1 MRVLI
6 CTCKGAIKLPKAD
19 FGPDIAVE
27 QHEDLCK
34 KKIAIGPEEKVVIA
48 GCSPSLMEGLFPNV
62 NAEFVN
68 LHEHIVL
75 MGHPMDKAKDLIIA
89 AVEKM
94 KVVSP
99 VKPKVFAIDD
109 KSALVIGGGIAGI
122 EVASQLA
129 QNGIDI
135 NLIEKT
141 PFLGGTVAQLDR
153 LYPEGTPY
161 SHTLMPQIGKM
172 LENKNIN
179 SFFNTEAKT
188 IKGKVGNYKITL
200 ETKPRG
206 VIECSNCG
214 ECVNACPVEVIDAG
228 KKRKAIFY
236 VPTYPDM
243 YAIDFN
249 TCTKCGECVKV
260 CQGKIELE
268 EKPTKKEINA
278 GAIVIA
284 TGLNWYDVAKVEEYG
299 YYRLPGV
306 MTTLEFERAITSGA
320 LKPKKVAIIYCAGS
334 RDSKHLPYC
343 SKICCFLGLKE
354 AKLVID
360 SYPDTQVYVI
370 AMDMRSYGTFE
381 YFYNTLREKGV
392 SFIKGKPS
400 EVFKRDGNLVV
411 RTEDLYTNE
420 LLDIDV
426 DTVVLS
432 VGFVADMP
440 TFDKLG
446 IKLNGD
452 FPILFEN
459 AVLGNT
465 ELPRGIFTAG
475 SATFPAGVPDTLI
488 DARKATFSVLNLF
501 KQDKIET
508 KQPNALIDEDLCS
521 LCRMCIGTCP
531 YNAISIVEEKIKVN
545 EELCMGCGICSITCP
560 AYASQLE
567 GFNPRGLS
575 SQIKTLVKRDDVLA
589 LLCRWSA
596 YNATDKAAY
605 DKCSYPENVKI
616 IRVPCSGAVD
626 PSHVMDALDNGAK
639 GVLIGGCYPNACHY
653 AKGNFRAK
661 AREQILK
668 LNLDLLGFDKNI
680 VRLEWI
686 GKDEAQKFVEI
697 VKEMN
702 HSAKGGEK
710 R

>member
-1 MRVLI
+1 MRVLV
-6 CTCKGAIKLPKAD
+6 CTCKGAIKLPKID
-19 FGPDIAVE
+19 FGPDITVE

-34 KKIAIGPEEKVVIA
+34 KKMAIGPDEKVVIA

-75 MGHPMDKAKDLIIA
+75 MGHSMDKAKDLIIA

-94 KVVSP
+94 KVVTP
-99 VKPKVFAIDD
+99 VKPKVFAIED

-129 QNGIDI
+129 QNGINV

-172 LENKNIN
+172 LENMNIN
-179 SFFNTEAKT
+179 SFFNTEAKA

-200 ETKPRG
+200 ETQPRG

-214 ECVNACPVEVIDAG
+214 KCVDVCPVEVNDAG
-228 KKRKAIFY
+228 KKRKAIYY

-268 EKPTKKEINA
+268 EKPTEKEINA
-278 GAIVIA
+278 GAVVVA
-284 TGLNWYDVAKVEEYG
+284 TGLNWYDVSKVEEYG
-299 YYRLPGV
+299 YYRLPDV
-306 MTTLEFERAITSGA
+306 MTTLEFERAVASGA
-320 LKPKKVAIIYCAGS
+320 LKPKKVAIIYCVGS

-360 SYPDTQVYVI
+360 RYPHTQVYVI

-381 YFYNTLREKGV
+381 YLYNTLREKGA

-420 LLDIDV
+420 LLEIEV

-432 VGFVADMP
+432 AGFVADIL

-475 SATFPAGVPDTLI
+475 SATFPAGVRETLI
-488 DARKATFSVLNLF
+488 DARKASFSVLNLF

-531 YNAISIVEEKIKVN
+531 YNAISIVEEKIQVN

-575 SQIKTLVKRDDVLA
+575 NQIKTLVKKDDVLA

-605 DKCSYPENVKI
+605 DRYSYPENVKI

-626 PSHVMDALDNGAK
+626 PSHVMDALENGAK

-668 LNLDLLGFDKNI
+668 LNLDLLGFDKNV

-702 HSAKGGEK
+702 NSAKGGK
-710 R
+710 RR

>member
-1 MRVLI
+1 MRVLV
-6 CTCKGAIKLPKAD
+6 CTCKGAIKLPKLD
-19 FGPDIAVE
+19 LGPDVTIE

-34 KKIAIGPEEKVVIA
+34 KKMAIGAEEKVVIA

-68 LHEHIVL
+68 LHEHVVL
-75 MGHPMDKAKDLIIA
+75 MGHPMEKTKDLIIA

-94 KVVSP
+94 KVVTP
-99 VKPKVFAIDD
+99 VKPKIFAIEN

-129 QNGIDI
+129 QNGVNVD
-135 NLIEKT
+135 LIEKT

-172 LENKNIN
+172 LENKNVN
-179 SFFNTEAKT
+179 YSFNTEAKA
-188 IKGKVGNYKITL
+188 IKGKVGSYKITL
-200 ETKPRG
+200 ETRSRG
-206 VIECSNCG
+206 VIDCSNCG
-214 ECVNACPVEVIDAG
+214 KCVDVCPVDVDDTG
-228 KKRKAIFY
+228 KKRKAIYY
-236 VPTYPDM
+236 VPTYPDT
-243 YAIDFN
+243 YAIDFS

-260 CQGKIELE
+260 CPGKIDLE
-268 EKPTKKEINA
+268 EKITEKEKTA
-278 GAIVIA
+278 GAVIVA
-284 TGLNWYDVAKVEEYG
+284 TGLNWYDASKVEEYG

-306 MTTLEFERAITSGA
+306 MRTLEFERAVASGA
-320 LKPKKVAIIYCAGS
+320 LKPKKVAIIYCVGS

-360 SYPDTQVYVI
+360 RFPDTQVYVI

-381 YFYNTLREKGV
+381 YLYNTLREKGV

-400 EVFKRDGNLVV
+400 EVFKRDGSLVV
-411 RTEDLYTNE
+411 RTEDLFTNE
-420 LLDIDV
+420 LLEIEA

-432 VGFVADMP
+432 SGFVPDTP

-459 AVLGNT
+459 AVLGNA
-465 ELPRGIFTAG
+465 ELPRGVFTAG
-475 SATFPAGVPDTLI
+475 SATFPAGVRETLI
-488 DARKATFSVLNLF
+488 DARKASFSVLNLF
-501 KQDKIET
+501 KHDRIET
-508 KQPNALIDEDLCS
+508 KQANALIDEDLCS
-521 LCRMCIGTCP
+521 VCRMCIGTCP
-531 YNAISIVEEKIKVN
+531 YGAISIVEEKIKVN

-567 GFNPRGLS
+567 GFNPQGLS
-575 SQIKTLVKRDDVLA
+575 NQIKALVKKGDVLA
-589 LLCRWSA
+589 LMCRWSA
-596 YNATDKAAY
+596 YNSTDKAAY
-605 DKCSYPENVKI
+605 DRYSYPENVKI

-626 PSHVMDALDNGAK
+626 PSHVMDALDTGAK
-639 GVLIGGCYPNACHY
+639 GVLIGGCYPNSCHY

-668 LNLDLLGFDKNI
+668 LNLDLLGFDKNV

-702 HSAKGGEK
+702 SSAKGGK
-710 R
+710 KI

>member
-1 MRVLI
+1 MRVLV
-6 CTCKGAIKLPKAD
+6 CTCKGAIKLPKLD
-19 FGPDIAVE
+19 LGPDVTIE

-34 KKIAIGPEEKVVIA
+34 KKMAIGAEEKVVIA

-68 LHEHIVL
+68 LHEHVVL
-75 MGHPMDKAKDLIIA
+75 MGHPTEKTKDLIIA

-94 KVVSP
+94 KVVTP
-99 VKPKVFAIDD
+99 VKPKIFAIEN

-129 QNGIDI
+129 QNGVNVD
-135 NLIEKT
+135 LIEKT

-172 LENKNIN
+172 LENKNVN
-179 SFFNTEAKT
+179 YSFNTEAKA
-188 IKGKVGNYKITL
+188 IKGKVGSYKITL
-200 ETKPRG
+200 ETRSRG
-206 VIECSNCG
+206 VIDCSNCG
-214 ECVNACPVEVIDAG
+214 KCVDVCPVDVDDTG
-228 KKRKAIFY
+228 KKRKAIYY
-236 VPTYPDM
+236 VPTYPDT
-243 YAIDFN
+243 YAIDFS

-260 CQGKIELE
+260 CPGKIDLE
-268 EKPTKKEINA
+268 EKITEKEKTA
-278 GAIVIA
+278 GAVIVA
-284 TGLNWYDVAKVEEYG
+284 TGLNWYDASKVEEYG

-306 MTTLEFERAITSGA
+306 MRTLEFERAVASGA
-320 LKPKKVAIIYCAGS
+320 LKPKKVAIIYCVGS

-360 SYPDTQVYVI
+360 RFPDTQVYVI

-381 YFYNTLREKGV
+381 YLYNTLREKGV

-400 EVFKRDGNLVV
+400 EVFKRDGSLVV
-411 RTEDLYTNE
+411 RTEDLFTNE
-420 LLDIDV
+420 LLEIEA

-432 VGFVADMP
+432 SGFVPDTP

-459 AVLGNT
+459 AVLGNA
-465 ELPRGIFTAG
+465 ELPRGVFTAG
-475 SATFPAGVPDTLI
+475 SATFPAGVRETLI
-488 DARKATFSVLNLF
+488 DARKASFSVLNLF
-501 KQDKIET
+501 KHDRIET
-508 KQPNALIDEDLCS
+508 KQANALIDEDLCS
-521 LCRMCIGTCP
+521 VCRMCIGTCP
-531 YNAISIVEEKIKVN
+531 YGAISIVEEKIKVN

-560 AYASQLE
+560 VYASQLE
-567 GFNPRGLS
+567 GFNPQGLS
-575 SQIKTLVKRDDVLA
+575 NQIKALVKKGDVLA
-589 LLCRWSA
+589 LMCRWSA
-596 YNATDKAAY
+596 YNSTDKAAY
-605 DKCSYPENVKI
+605 DRYSYPENVKI

-626 PSHVMDALDNGAK
+626 PSHVMDALDTGAK
-639 GVLIGGCYPNACHY
+639 GVLIGGCYPNSSHY

-668 LNLDLLGFDKNI
+668 LNLQLLGFDKNV

-702 HSAKGGEK
+702 SSAKGGK
-710 R
+710 KI